1 MSKIQ
6 SMIETFQAINEVR
19 KIKHD
24 KNIQDKQEKLKTKT
38 LEKLAKELEK
48 LEEKKFFNHK
58 TTSVNFEQEV
68 KTEITQ
74 TKEKIEQKAFRYFL
88 KDESMKGVQSAQIT
102 KLAGKKPTWIRAGKN
117 ADKDWYVS
125 AIGTKSDDVE
135 KYMMML
141 PNMTEKGNKY
151 FNRSEWKAK
160 YWRGQK

>member
-1 MSKIQ
+1 MFKSQTQKQ
-6 SMIETFQAINEVR
+6 IE
-19 KIKHD
+19 
-24 KNIQDKQEKLKTKT
+24 
-38 LEKLAKELEK
+38 ELEK
-48 LEEKKFFNHK
+48 LVSVIQDIEKQLPELVARKEELQNAISEKLGFKKIESTNK
-58 TTSVNFEQEV
+58 KEV
-68 KTEITQ
+68 ISNEVLEVTKEDFTQ

>member
-125 AIGTKSDDVE
+125 AIGTKSNDVE

-141 PNMTEKGNKY
+141 PNMTETGNKY

-160 YWRGQK
+160 YWKGQK